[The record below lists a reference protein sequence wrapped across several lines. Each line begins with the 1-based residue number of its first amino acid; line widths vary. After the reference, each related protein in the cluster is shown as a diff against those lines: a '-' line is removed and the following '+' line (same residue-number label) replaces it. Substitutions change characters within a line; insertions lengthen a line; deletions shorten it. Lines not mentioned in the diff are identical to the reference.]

1 MPTIPLKTVSDLYQ
15 KARKKRE
22 WWHNGGR
29 GYSAYMFTD
38 GQFLLAHDGSVIF
51 DYDPRKGT
59 YAVSGSTP
67 ADRDAIDSMFRILG
81 IKDAASNL
89 NGPISLKNGRVQ
101 GVFRPTGAV
110 PTFYEHLKSRGL
122 HLDAALFDPAQHRDV
137 RLEIR
142 GH

>member
-67 ADRDAIDSMFRILG
+67 AAWSTL
-81 IKDAASNL
+81 AATPLPSRVR
-89 NGPISLKNGRVQ
+89 PSSRCSL
-101 GVFRPTGAV
+101 PT
-110 PTFYEHLKSRGL
+110 
-122 HLDAALFDPAQHRDV
+122 
-137 RLEIR
+137 
-142 GH
+142 

>member
-1 MPTIPLKTVSDLYQ
+1 MPTIPLKTVSELYR
-15 KARKKRE
+15 KASNKRD

-29 GYSAYMFTD
+29 DYSAYMFAD

-81 IKDAASNL
+81 IRDAASNL

-101 GVFRPTGAV
+101 G
-110 PTFYEHLKSRGL
+110 
-122 HLDAALFDPAQHRDV
+122 
-137 RLEIR
+137 RLESQKKLSR
-142 GH
+142 PSAKPTSSRNRPRKANGQFAKRPGQSQNRRK

>member
-15 KARKKRE
+15 KARRKRE

-101 GVFRPTGAV
+101 GKVASQNKPSRPSAK
-110 PTFYEHLKSRGL
+110 PTSSTKRPRKANGQFAKRPMAPKNG
-122 HLDAALFDPAQHRDV
+122 
-137 RLEIR
+137 
-142 GH
+142 GK

>member
-1 MPTIPLKTVSDLYQ
+1 MPTIPLKTVSDLYK
-15 KARKKRE
+15 KASDKRN

-29 GYSAYMFTD
+29 GYSAFMFAD
-38 GQFLLAHDGSVIF
+38 GQFLLAHDRSVIF

-67 ADRDAIDSMFRILG
+67 AERDAINSMFRILG

-101 GVFRPTGAV
+101 GTVASHNKPSRPSAKPTSSTGRPRKAV
-110 PTFYEHLKSRGL
+110 GQSTRKPRAPQNRRG
-122 HLDAALFDPAQHRDV
+122 
-137 RLEIR
+137 
-142 GH
+142 